1 MFTSRRTAIDNADS
15 PRPGEESS
23 FIFGKKKQPMAA
35 YGYLFGGGGVHHI
48 YRLTTDLIE
57 YYFSFNFVTRVV
69 THK

>member
-1 MFTSRRTAIDNADS
+1 
-15 PRPGEESS
+15 
-23 FIFGKKKQPMAA
+23 MAA